1 MGEILSMS
9 KYGKSKLGKFID
21 LHQLSQQ
28 YIADI
33 CSVRRETVNRWCNLK
48 DDLSPVQR
56 ITHDHINTL
65 IQGLSNQRDLNVN
78 PEDIVD
84 DTILKS
90 RFVPCIGI
98 MDNDT
103 ETVILRK
110 LDDVQFPAHYPDD
123 YRCIKLTLANRDHY
137 YFIKEKK
144 HLPTSAFIGNKG
156 GIIVFKDVKKHPYF
170 GVDFKIN
177 HIGEKEIGV
186 TGIKDFR
193 TLLYEDHEKVLAPA
207 QQIFKVD
214 TIDYIQFF
222 VGTDI
227 IYE

>member
-1 MGEILSMS
+1 M
-9 KYGKSKLGKFID
+9 
-21 LHQLSQQ
+21 
-28 YIADI
+28 
-33 CSVRRETVNRWCNLK
+33 
-48 DDLSPVQR
+48 SPVQR
-56 ITHDHINTL
+56 ITHDHINKL
-65 IQGLSNQRDLNVN
+65 IHGLYQERDLDVN

-90 RFVPCIGI
+90 RFVPCVGI
-98 MDNDT
+98 MDSDT

-110 LDDVQFPAHYPDD
+110 FDDVQFAAHYPDD
-123 YRCIKLTLANRDHY
+123 YRCIKLSLPSRSHY
-137 YFIKEKK
+137 FIIKEKK
-144 HLPTSAFIGNKG
+144 HLPSSAFIGNKG
-156 GIIVFKDVKKHPYF
+156 GLIVFKDVKKHPYF

-193 TLLYEDHEKVLAPA
+193 TLLYEDHEKILAPS
-207 QQIFKVD
+207 QKIFKAD